1 MYATIESKE
10 RVYTR
15 QLHDQHKHHAR
26 KDSNDDLD
34 DTMLMLNFDLFC
46 MQGKTI
52 FGHDSEDN
60 FAVHGFEE
68 RGSFQKTIIYHA
80 SMEQIVA
87 LIEASKHCEQF
98 IRFGCHHVDFT
109 RAGK

>member
-1 MYATIESKE
+1 M
-10 RVYTR
+10 YTR
-15 QLHDQHKHHAR
+15 QLHDQHKHHTWNVHFSHVH
-26 KDSNDDLD
+26 DSNDDLD

-98 IRFGCHHVDFT
+98 IRFGCHHVKLT
-109 RAGK
+109 ETG